1 MRPQHSSG
9 QRRPSFFYVSWS
21 NPPTFTS
28 QIVNCILAPAVAR
41 RILAIRMLIVTR
53 TGTTTNSCQ
62 FTLRIMD
69 MATGTVI
76 NQLPTTPPVL
86 DPVNTSLFPL
96 LTWQTVYQAV
106 PASTAPIVNKNE
118 YLGVVFT
125 GVAGTNNKV
134 NNLEIHPLFEV
145 ELHS

>member
-1 MRPQHSSG
+1 
-9 QRRPSFFYVSWS
+9 
-21 NPPTFTS
+21 
-28 QIVNCILAPAVAR
+28 
-41 RILAIRMLIVTR
+41 
-53 TGTTTNSCQ
+53 
-62 FTLRIMD
+62 